1 MNIKNADLEMLI
13 SVRNVL
19 MLHNMG
25 FNIDDKVDDCIES
38 MSLLIAR
45 LEDSREQQ
53 RAKTRDIMNTRRKT
67 DKNYGRSK
75 T

>member
-1 MNIKNADLEMLI
+1 MNIKNADLEMLK
-13 SVRNVL
+13 SVRDLL
-19 MLHNMG
+19 MFDSMG
-25 FNIDDKVDDCIES
+25 YEVADKVAEAIDS
-38 MSLLIAR
+38 MSNLIAR

-75 T
+75 K